1 MLACS
6 TNCLFQWYLQQFGNE
21 WTIKNMMTGDYL
33 GLGPSG
39 VVEASPLRA
48 SQTEF
53 RWQFEKDVNDPQT
66 WKYVVYYAHA
76 NKLLRK
82 TPSRIRVANT
92 NWFIDLASGSTDPGT
107 VIFLWEGDP
116 KNPNQ
121 RWKLQYHDASGQ
133 FTPSFSVRFDS
144 NVLPLA

>member
-1 MLACS
+1 MANPEDDRVYFIKHASGKCCMDLNGNDKQSILAYPLYK
-6 TNCLFQWYLQQFGNE
+6 TDNQKWYLQQFGNE

-39 VVEASPLRA
+39 IVQTSPLRA

-53 RWQFEKDVNDPQT
+53 RWRFEKDVNDPQT
-66 WKYVVYYAHA
+66 WK
-76 NKLLRK
+76 
-82 TPSRIRVANT
+82 IRVANT
-92 NWFIDLASGSTDPGT
+92 NWFIDLANGSTDAGT

-121 RWKLQYHDASGQ
+121 RWTLQYHDAS
-133 FTPSFSVRFDS
+133 
-144 NVLPLA
+144 A